1 MNNYYSLTLMNKYIN
16 YIHKLFI
23 LIKNM
28 ITKYSNK
35 IKNHIKILIFYCF
48 HINLNKEGR
57 GNSH

>member
-23 LIKNM
+23 LIKNV

-35 IKNHIKILIFYCF
+35 IEKLYLNANFFTIFT
-48 HINLNKEGR
+48 LT
-57 GNSH
+57 